1 MFAQPPEFSG
11 PPEFAGPPKIAGSP
25 TFVGPLVDA
34 ITEAE
39 RLVREAP
46 HIESEA
52 DLLEGLQ
59 YLAGCV
65 SGCTHLAF
73 DYERDHPFLQSG
85 TGPFTKMG
93 LDNPDTLYFG
103 TRVLAGKDYVVTG
116 RRGTTTDLSFQLL
129 GGDYTDD
136 NVPDSETAFDDR
148 NLDIGSDGCYTWRFT
163 PKRNAQLV
171 IREVY
176 NDWSAQRGTVNI
188 SRVDTAG
195 TAPGPLSRELL
206 EKRYASAGKQ
216 LVQRVKTWL
225 QFPQWFYMNIPVNTM
240 VAPRLTPGG
249 LATQY
254 SSAGHFE
261 LAPDQALIITVP
273 ATDAPYLGFQL
284 GSMWYISLDY
294 INHQTSLNGVQA
306 QEDPDGKIRI
316 VVSDGDP
323 GVTNWVET
331 LGHGKGFLQF
341 RWQRVSRPLTVAD
354 GPQVEVVD
362 LGRVPDRLPYF
373 SGNAISEAD
382 WRDRIALRQRQIA
395 DRMVG

>member
-1 MFAQPPEFSG
+1 MYAQ
-11 PPEFAGPPKIAGSP
+11 
-25 TFVGPLVDA
+25 PLVDA
-34 ITEAE
+34 IAEAE

-59 YLAGCV
+59 YLAG
-65 SGCTHLAF
+65 GIAACTHLAF
-73 DYERDHPFLQSG
+73 DYDRDHPFLQSG

-103 TRVLAGKDYVVTG
+103 TRVQAGRDYVVTG
-116 RRGTTTDLSFQLL
+116 TRGTTTDLSFQLL
-129 GGDYTDD
+129 GGEYTDD

-148 NLDIGSDGCYTWRFT
+148 QLDIGANGDYEWRFT
-163 PKRNAQLV
+163 PKTNAQLV

-176 NDWSAQRGTVNI
+176 NDWSAQRGKVAI
-188 SRVDTAG
+188 ARVDTAG
-195 TAPGPLSRELL
+195 TAPPPLTNDLI
-206 EKRYASAGKQ
+206 EKRFAVAGKQ
-216 LVQRVKTWL
+216 LVQRIKTWL

-261 LAPDQALIITVP
+261 LTPDQALVITLP

-284 GSMWYISLDY
+284 GSLWYVSLDY
-294 INHQTSLNGVQA
+294 INHQSSLNGTQA
-306 QEDPDGKIRI
+306 QVDADGKIRI
-316 VVSDGDP
+316 VVADRNP

-331 LGHGKGFLQF
+331 LGHRKGFLQF
-341 RWQRVSRPLTVAD
+341 RWQRVSRELTEAD
-354 GPQVEVVD
+354 GPTVELID
-362 LGRVPDRLPYF
+362 INDIAGYLPF
-373 SGNAISEAD
+373 HGSNEISPED
-382 WRDRIALRQRQIA
+382 WRARIALRQKQIG
-395 DRMVG
+395 DRMVV